1 MTAET
6 ELVDRENAKDEENTN
21 DEEQQEQEQETT
33 TTTTEQKLEN
43 DPIIVKAKSLELP
56 ELFDFIKDL
65 DNQYTNYI
73 TGIKSIL
80 IRIAAEKL
88 EERGMTAVSNIVD
101 EIAEKLAGSKI
112 PISIVYIRKCIP
124 DHLKKI
130 TKTRTGNNNNNTN
143 KQQTEQEFKTDEEI
157 EKEHINQSS
166 TIPQI
171 ETENDL
177 QIPVNRELPQQEQAI
192 ESELQERLER
202 AEEKIR
208 LLEKSLKAKDGE
220 IPYIESIETIRVI
233 KWDKSKINEID
244 AAWKNSLKEV
254 VFYIDI
260 RTSKLVSI
268 ITDKQHKKITK
279 H

>member
-130 TKTRTGNNNNNTN
+130 TKTRTGNNNN
-143 KQQTEQEFKTDEEI
+143 KQQQTEQEFKTDEEI

-177 QIPVNRELPQQEQAI
+177 QIPVNRELPQQLQTI

>member
-21 DEEQQEQEQETT
+21 DEEQQEQEQET

-130 TKTRTGNNNNNTN
+130 TKTRTGNNNN

-177 QIPVNRELPQQEQAI
+177 QIPVNRELPQQLQTI

>member
-6 ELVDRENAKDEENTN
+6 ELIDRENAKDEENTN
-21 DEEQQEQEQETT
+21 DEEQQEQEQET

-124 DHLKKI
+124 DHLKK
-130 TKTRTGNNNNNTN
+130 
-143 KQQTEQEFKTDEEI
+143 
-157 EKEHINQSS
+157 
-166 TIPQI
+166 
-171 ETENDL
+171 
-177 QIPVNRELPQQEQAI
+177 
-192 ESELQERLER
+192 
-202 AEEKIR
+202 
-208 LLEKSLKAKDGE
+208 
-220 IPYIESIETIRVI
+220 
-233 KWDKSKINEID
+233 
-244 AAWKNSLKEV
+244 
-254 VFYIDI
+254 
-260 RTSKLVSI
+260 
-268 ITDKQHKKITK
+268 
-279 H
+279 